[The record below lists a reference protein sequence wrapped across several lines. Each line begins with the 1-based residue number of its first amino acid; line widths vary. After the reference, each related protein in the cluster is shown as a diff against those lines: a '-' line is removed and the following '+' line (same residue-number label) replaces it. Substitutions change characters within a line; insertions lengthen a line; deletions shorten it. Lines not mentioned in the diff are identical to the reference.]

1 MYQPAQAITVDLAES
16 ALQDGLRAIATG
28 QTQFDLSKVATVD
41 SSAVAVLL
49 NWQRA
54 ASTASSTLR
63 FSNVPASL
71 ISLMRVYGVDGL
83 LAVDIPALA
92 IQEPSQHR
100 ASS

>member
-16 ALQDGLRAIATG
+16 ALQDGLRAITAG
-28 QTQFDLSKVATVD
+28 QTQFDLSKVAAVD

-54 ASTASSTLR
+54 AVAASSAVR

-71 ISLMRVYGVDGL
+71 ISLMQVYGVDGL

-92 IQEPSQHR
+92 IQEPSHHR